1 MKKLVLSTAFA
12 VIGTFA
18 MAQQT
23 QMKHHKNPAQMEQK
37 RQDHM
42 REMEK
47 ELKLSKTQVAQLQ
60 ALHDRQMAER
70 KQMRTATEAQRK
82 ARVEQMKAKR
92 EGMSTEMRQILT
104 PEQYQRWETM
114 RKEKMQDK
122 RMKMQHKD
130 GMMHRDHGTMQHRG
144 QKMMMKKQMPAKN

>member
-1 MKKLVLSTAFA
+1 MKKLILSTAFA

-18 MAQQT
+18 MAQQAPMM
-23 QMKHHKNPAQMEQK
+23 QKKDPAQMEQK

-42 REMEK
+42 KEMERD
-47 ELKLSKTQVAQLQ
+47 LGLNKTQVAQLQ

-70 KQMRTATEAQRK
+70 KQMRTQTEAQRK

-92 EGMSTEMRQILT
+92 EGMSTEMRRILT

-114 RKEKMQDK
+114 KAEKMQNK

-130 GMMHRDHGTMQHRG
+130 GMMHKDHGTMQNKR
-144 QKMMMKKQMPAKN
+144 QMMMKKQMPAKN